1 MKSITPDFT
10 FESEYPGIVCGVDE
24 AGRGPLAGP
33 VVAAA
38 VVLDRRVAPPV
49 GLNDSKK
56 LSPARRDALYLWIT
70 AHAPAHAVAVAEVAE
85 IDRYNILHASLRAM
99 ARAVESL
106 TPKAE
111 VALVDGN
118 VAPPLAASCRVRTIV
133 RGDARSASIAAASI
147 LAKVTRD
154 RLMLEMARTYPEYG
168 FERHFGYGTTLHL
181 EALRR
186 FGPCPQHRSGFAP
199 VRELL
204 LQREKAACPALSL

>member
-1 MKSITPDFT
+1 MKTSAPDFS
-10 FESEYPGIVCGVDE
+10 FESQHHGIVCGADE

-38 VVLDRRVAPPV
+38 VILNRDFPLPP

-56 LSPARRDALYLWIT
+56 LSAKRREALHHWIIENT
-70 AHAPAHAVAVAEVAE
+70 THAVAVAEVEE
-85 IDRYNILHASLRAM
+85 IDQYNILHASLRAM

-106 TPKAE
+106 SPKAE
-111 VALVDGN
+111 VALIDGN
-118 VAPPLAASCRVRTIV
+118 ATPPLTCCRVQTIV
-133 RGDARSASIAAASI
+133 GGDARSLSIAAASI

-154 RLMLEMARTYPEYG
+154 RLMLEMAEQYPEYG
-168 FERHFGYGTTLHL
+168 FERHMGYGTAVHL

-186 FGPCPQHRSGFAP
+186 VGPCPQHRRSFAP

-204 LQREKAACPALSL
+204 QKESAA